1 MLAIGLAAADLLEY
15 LKKSLMNN
23 TDKLNRA
30 VDHAMDQVA
39 VALEN
44 VKAQAISSTDEFR
57 RATRRSM
64 HSAQGATEE
73 MWSDAASRAKALRSK
88 VELYLQEQPLHTIAL
103 ALATGFLLSL
113 VLLFFRLNRKQPSTL
128 KQTGPTR

>member
-1 MLAIGLAAADLLEY
+1 
-15 LKKSLMNN
+15 MNN

-39 VALEN
+39 SALDN
-44 VKAQAISSTDEFR
+44 VRAQAISSADDIR
-57 RATRRSM
+57 RATQRSM

-73 MWSDAASRAKALRSK
+73 VWSDAASRAKVLRSR
-88 VELYLQEQPLHTIAL
+88 VESYLQEQPLHTIAL

-113 VLLFFRLNRKQPSTL
+113 VLLFFRLNRKEKPRL
-128 KQTGPTR
+128 KQTAPTP

>member
-1 MLAIGLAAADLLEY
+1 MADLQEHLR
-15 LKKSLMNN
+15 KTFMNN

-39 VALEN
+39 AALEN
-44 VKAQAISSTDEFR
+44 VKAQAISSADEIR

-73 MWSDAASRAKALRSK
+73 AWSDAASRAKVLRSR
-88 VELYLQEQPLHTIAL
+88 VEVYLQDQPLHTIAL

-113 VLLFFRLNRKQPSTL
+113 VLLFFRLNRKEQSTL
-128 KQTGPTR
+128 KQHAPLR

>member
-1 MLAIGLAAADLLEY
+1 
-15 LKKSLMNN
+15 MNN

-30 VDHAMDQVA
+30 VDHAMDQVTA
-39 VALEN
+39 ALEN
-44 VKAQAISSTDEFR
+44 VKAQAISSADEIR

-73 MWSDAASRAKALRSK
+73 AWSDAASRAKVLGSR
-88 VELYLQEQPLHTIAL
+88 VELYLQDQPLHTIAL

-113 VLLFFRLNRKQPSTL
+113 VLLFFRLNRKEQSTL
-128 KQTGPTR
+128 KQTGPLR

>member
-1 MLAIGLAAADLLEY
+1 
-15 LKKSLMNN
+15 MNN
-23 TDKLNRA
+23 TDRLNRA

-39 VALEN
+39 AALEN
-44 VKAQAISSTDEFR
+44 VKAQAISSADEIR

-73 MWSDAASRAKALRSK
+73 AWSDAASNAKVLRSR
-88 VELYLQEQPLHTIAL
+88 VELYLQEQPLHTVAL

-113 VLLFFRLNRKQPSTL
+113 VLLFFRLNRKEKSTL
-128 KQTGPTR
+128 KRTEPLN